1 MVGAGTGTLS
11 SVPTASSRP
20 RRGRNRHSHRSIV
33 LPPPNRTILSQTIDG
48 IHSSEVVRV
57 VRVEL

>member
-1 MVGAGTGTLS
+1 MVGANGTLS
-11 SVPTASSRP
+11 SVPTGSSRP
-20 RRGRNRHSHRSIV
+20 CPGRIRHSHHSVV
-33 LPPPNRTILSQTIDG
+33 LPPLNRTILSLTNDV